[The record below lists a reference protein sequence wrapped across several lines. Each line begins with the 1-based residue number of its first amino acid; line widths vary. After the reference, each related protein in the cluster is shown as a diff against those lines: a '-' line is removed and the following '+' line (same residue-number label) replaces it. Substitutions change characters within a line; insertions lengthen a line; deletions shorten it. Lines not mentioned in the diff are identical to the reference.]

1 MSEVGRSLPSAALP
15 KRTMEVRWFEKASLA
30 ESTNSSRTFCTSGGR
45 SGTATGLTGAM
56 NGPRKNKALPA
67 MHTLGGQ
74 RRKVKAKPFP
84 ASICEYYQRPLKRL
98 RCFFRGNRVSIAIGA
113 LQADYKCGAPN
124 SRLKSA
130 TSEAAASNIQKVSQ
144 IGC

>member
-1 MSEVGRSLPSAALP
+1 MASHSLYQAFPCTILRILSATVERVEV
-15 KRTMEVRWFEKASLA
+15 
-30 ESTNSSRTFCTSGGR
+30 
-45 SGTATGLTGAM
+45 
-56 NGPRKNKALPA
+56 
-67 MHTLGGQ
+67 
-74 RRKVKAKPFP
+74 
-84 ASICEYYQRPLKRL
+84 
-98 RCFFRGNRVSIAIGA
+98 FFRGNRVSIAIGA